1 MRDEV
6 RAADGLGKTFRLSKN
21 LDVQLGLR
29 LFCLLSS
36 CSDQLTGQKVH
47 RFSCCLLLSLTGQK
61 GSQVLCT
68 CLAIEAGVETLP
80 K

>member
-47 RFSCCLLLSLTGQK
+47 RFSCCLLQL
-61 GSQVLCT
+61 
-68 CLAIEAGVETLP
+68 
-80 K
+80 

>member
-1 MRDEV
+1 M

-21 LDVQLGLR
+21 LDVQLQGSVDR
-29 LFCLLSS
+29 PKGT
-36 CSDQLTGQKVH
+36 QV
-47 RFSCCLLLSLTGQK
+47 LLLFVATLTGQK

-68 CLAIEAGVETLP
+68 CLAIEAGMETLP

>member
-21 LDVQLGLR
+21 LDVQLGLS

-36 CSDQLTGQKVH
+36 CSDQ
-47 RFSCCLLLSLTGQK
+47 LTGQK

-68 CLAIEAGVETLP
+68 CLAIEAGVKTLP